1 MFTVKLPFLLCPR
14 LTLAMMLM
22 FSKET
27 SNGGLAVN
35 SKREERVATIKGLFA
50 LTSIFP
56 LNINLLPTRWAMLLI
71 QIRIA

>member
-1 MFTVKLPFLLCPR
+1 VCGFILIKHYLVK
-14 LTLAMMLM
+14 TTQMLM
-22 FSKET
+22 FGKET

-56 LNINLLPTRWAMLLI
+56 LNINLLPTRWAM
-71 QIRIA
+71 

>member
-1 MFTVKLPFLLCPR
+1 MCGFILIKHYLVK
-14 LTLAMMLM
+14 TTQMLM

-56 LNINLLPTRWAMLLI
+56 LNIYYLPDGLCN
-71 QIRIA
+71 